1 MKEGIKLV
9 LDEELK
15 NIETKSNLKEIEKQ
29 ANNLKF
35 MIIIQF
41 ICLIL
46 ICISIIY
53 TVGNYTTS
61 SMHTLDIALSVSG
74 LLAILIFF
82 LISKLIDKN
91 KAKFKTNYY
100 NIIMLPIIRKVNANW
115 TYLDKSNMAEIMREF
130 ILSGFYEANI
140 DRLFNEKSISGKINI
155 DINILIHQIS
165 SIDIIGYGQYKRIKK
180 LFNGIFAVIETNI
193 NKNFDLSIKGNN
205 GFVKTYSTLNDIKIK
220 NLAETFGKDTLLA
233 FDVVIENGKIYF
245 RIFSGNMFK
254 EHIFKKLIDK
264 NTLETYYLTLKF
276 IQEIS
281 NEIIRLTYN

>member
-9 LDEELK
+9 LDEEVK
-15 NIETKSNLKEIEKQ
+15 NIENRSNLKQLGKQ
-29 ANNLKF
+29 ANNLKI

-46 ICISIIY
+46 ISISIIY
-53 TVGNYTTS
+53 IIEKYTTS
-61 SMHTLDIALSVSG
+61 SMYTLNIVLSASG

-82 LISKLIDKN
+82 LISKLINRN

-100 NIIMLPIIRKVNANW
+100 DIIMLPIIRKVNANW
-115 TYLDKSNMAEIMREF
+115 TYLDKSNMVEIMREF
-130 ILSGFYEANI
+130 ILSGFYEANA

-165 SIDIIGYGQYKRIKK
+165 SIDIIGYGQYRKIKK
-180 LFNGIFAVIETNI
+180 LFNGIFTVVETNI
-193 NKNFDLSIKGNN
+193 NKNFDLSIEGNN
-205 GFVKTYSTLNDIKIK
+205 GFVKIYSTLNDIKIK
-220 NLAETFGKDTLLA
+220 NLAETFGKDTLLD
-233 FDVVIENGKIYF
+233 FEVVIKNGKIYI

-264 NTLETYYLTLKF
+264 NTLEIYYLTLKF

-281 NEIIRLTYN
+281 NEIIRITYK

>member
-1 MKEGIKLV
+1 MLDKEF
-9 LDEELK
+9 K
-15 NIETKSNLKEIEKQ
+15 NIENRSNFKNLEKQ
-29 ANNLKF
+29 ANNLKI

-46 ICISIIY
+46 IGIAIIY
-53 TVGNYTTS
+53 IIGNYKTS
-61 SMHTLDIALSVSG
+61 SMDTVNIVLSTSG
-74 LLAILIFF
+74 LFAILIFF
-82 LISKLIDKN
+82 LISKLINRN
-91 KAKFKTNYY
+91 KAKFKINYY
-100 NIIMLPIIRKVNANW
+100 DIIMLPIIREVNANW
-115 TYLDKSNMAEIMREF
+115 TYLDKSNMTEIMREF
-130 ILSGFYEANI
+130 ILSGFYDAST

-165 SIDIIGYGQYKRIKK
+165 SIDIIGYGRYRKIKK
-180 LFNGIFAVIETNI
+180 LFSGIFAVIETNI
-193 NKNFDLSIKGNN
+193 NKNFDLSIEGNN

-220 NLAETFGKDTLLA
+220 NLAETFGKNTLLD
-233 FDVVIENGKIYF
+233 FDVVIRNGKIYF

-281 NEIIRLTYN
+281 NEIVRITYN

>member
-15 NIETKSNLKEIEKQ
+15 NIENQSNFKKIEKQ
-29 ANNLKF
+29 ANILKI

-41 ICLIL
+41 TCLIF
-46 ICISIIY
+46 IGISIICII
-53 TVGNYTTS
+53 GNYRTASMNTLCTS
-61 SMHTLDIALSVSG
+61 LSASG

-82 LISKLIDKN
+82 LISKLINKN
-91 KAKFKTNYY
+91 KAIFKTNYY
-100 NIIMLPIIRKVNANW
+100 DIIMFPIIKKVNANW
-115 TYLDKSNMAEIMREF
+115 TYLDKSNMSEIIREF

-165 SIDIIGYGQYKRIKK
+165 SIDILGYGRYRKIKK

-193 NKNFDLSIKGNN
+193 DKNIDLSIEGKN
-205 GFVKTYSTLNDIKIK
+205 GFVKTYSTLNEIKIK
-220 NLAETFGKDTLLA
+220 NLAETFYKNTLLD
-233 FDVVIENGKIYF
+233 FDLVIRNGKIYF
-245 RIFSGNMFK
+245 RIFSGNIFK

-264 NTLETYYLTLKF
+264 NVLETYYLTLKF
-276 IQEIS
+276 IQEMS
-281 NEIIRLTYN
+281 NEILRIA

>member
-29 ANNLKF
+29 ANNLKI

-46 ICISIIY
+46 IGISIIY
-53 TVGNYTTS
+53 IVGNYTTS
-61 SMHTLDIALSVSG
+61 SWHTLDIALSVSG

-82 LISKLIDKN
+82 LISKLIDRN
-91 KAKFKTNYY
+91 KANFKTNYY
-100 NIIMLPIIRKVNANW
+100 DIILLPIIRKVNDNW
-115 TYLDKSNMAEIMREF
+115 TYLDKCNMSEIMREF
-130 ILSGFYEANI
+130 ILSGFYEPNI

-165 SIDIIGYGQYKRIKK
+165 SIDIIGYGRYRKIKK
-180 LFNGIFAVIETNI
+180 LFNGIFAVIETKI
-193 NKNFDLSIKGNN
+193 DKKFDLSIKGNN
-205 GFVKTYSTLNDIKIK
+205 GFVNAYSTLNDSKIK
-220 NLAETFGKDTLLA
+220 NLAETFGKDTLLD
-233 FDVVIENGKIYF
+233 FDVVIRNGKIYF

-264 NTLETYYLTLKF
+264 KTLETYYLTLKF

-281 NEIIRLTYN
+281 NEIIRITYN